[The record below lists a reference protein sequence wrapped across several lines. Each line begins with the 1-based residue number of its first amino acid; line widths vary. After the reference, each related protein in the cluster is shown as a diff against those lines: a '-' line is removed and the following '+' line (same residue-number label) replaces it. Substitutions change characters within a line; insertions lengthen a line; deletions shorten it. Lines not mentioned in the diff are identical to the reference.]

1 MIASSL
7 LICYCSK
14 GSHLLATYRKGF
26 EFAQNKN
33 PCVTKIMDASPY
45 RVSINIYIYSYIES
59 KYYGRFLSASQASR
73 LYYQQAT
80 ML

>member
-45 RVSINIYIYSYIES
+45 RVSINIYI
-59 KYYGRFLSASQASR
+59 
-73 LYYQQAT
+73 
-80 ML
+80 